1 MVVSRWLNRGE
12 SRLPGENSRLR
23 AAVAWFRLTGVAI
36 FVSLLMLSLLGDPL
50 DLIVILVA
58 AVTWLVAVCGSIL
71 VSVAAIERP
80 RFLAPAALFALS
92 GILGW
97 VSSLIPVPAGSIPGD
112 LSRGLETSA
121 IACYLLGALVALV
134 VGWGTPMP
142 SRD

>member
-1 MVVSRWLNRGE
+1 MVVSRWLARGD
-12 SRLPGENSRLR
+12 SRFQGENSRLR
-23 AAVAWFRLTGVAI
+23 AAVAWFRLTGLAV

-50 DLIVILVA
+50 DLLVILIVA
-58 AVTWLVAVCGSIL
+58 ATWLLAVCGSVL

-80 RFLAPAALFALS
+80 RFLVPAALFVFS

-112 LSRGLETSA
+112 LSRTLETSA
-121 IACYLLGALVALV
+121 IACYLLGALLAVV

-142 SRD
+142 PRD

>member
-1 MVVSRWLNRGE
+1 
-12 SRLPGENSRLR
+12 LR
-23 AAVAWFRLTGVAI
+23 AAVAWFRLTGLAV
-36 FVSLLMLSLLGDPL
+36 FVSFLMLSLLGDPL
-50 DLIVILVA
+50 DLIVILVV

-71 VSVAAIERP
+71 VSVAAIERS